1 MDDWQEILY
10 WVTVFH
16 LFAVLL
22 WEILGHYAFF
32 RIPYL
37 RQVACDE
44 PLQWPSVA
52 IIFAAKDEQR
62 EIEEA
67 VRSMLKVDYP
77 NLKYT
82 AVNDRSTDQTGDIL
96 NRLAEEDERLN
107 VVHVEE
113 LPDGWL
119 GKNNALH
126 QAAVATDTDYLL
138 FTDAD
143 VSFDAECVKRA
154 IGYTESHGVDHLTMF
169 PKVPMP
175 GLMLNAFVV
184 FFFKTFVLYYQAWR
198 VSNRNSKAFL
208 GIGAFNLVRNNAF
221 REVGGF
227 LRIRMEVVDD
237 LWLGKLLKQ
246 GGFRQQVL
254 IARDDISVPWYGSVR
269 EMIVGLDKN
278 TYAGVNYNPLLW
290 MTMILGVG
298 LGFLWPFVAIFFYEG
313 PLQILFAW
321 ICGVLMVSSGWMAI
335 RMKITPCIAVCVP
348 FIVAIFI
355 FTIMR
360 AGIIFYI
367 RGGIKWRGT
376 LYTKEQLQ
384 SGRF

>member
-1 MDDWQEILY
+1 MEDWKEILF
-10 WVTVFH
+10 WVTWFH
-16 LFAVLL
+16 FFAILL

-37 RQVACDE
+37 RQSDYDE
-44 PLQWPSVA
+44 PRQWPSVA

-62 EIEEA
+62 EIEQA
-67 VRSMLKVDYP
+67 VCSMLKVEYP
-77 NLKYT
+77 NLKYI
-82 AVNDRSTDQTGDIL
+82 AVNDRSTDQTGNIL
-96 NRLAEEDERLN
+96 DRLAAKDERLK
-107 VVHVEE
+107 VVHVQE

-143 VSFDAECVKRA
+143 VSFDVECVKRA
-154 IGYTESHGVDHLTMF
+154 IGYTEYHGVDHLTMF

-175 GLMLNAFVV
+175 GLLLNAFVV
-184 FFFKTFVLYYQAWR
+184 FFFKTFVLYYRAWR
-198 VSNRNSKAFL
+198 VSNPKSKAFL
-208 GIGAFNLVRNNAF
+208 GIGAFNLVRNQAF

-227 LRIRMEVVDD
+227 ARIRMEVVDD
-237 LWLGKLLKQ
+237 LWLGKLMKQ

-254 IARDDISVPWYGSVR
+254 IARDDLSVPWYGSIR

-278 TYAGVNYNPLLW
+278 TYAGVNYNPILW
-290 MTMILGVG
+290 VAMILGM
-298 LGFLWPFVAIFFYEG
+298 GFAFFWPFVAIFFCEG
-313 PLQILFAW
+313 QLQVLFAW
-321 ICGVLMVSSGWMAI
+321 ICVVLMVSSGWMAI
-335 RMKITPCIAVCVP
+335 RMQITPFIAVCVP

-355 FTIMR
+355 FTITR

-367 RGGIKWRGT
+367 RGGIKWRDT

-384 SGRF
+384 SGRL

>member
-16 LFAVLL
+16 LLAVLL

-126 QAAVATDTDYLL
+126 QAAVVTDTDYLL

-198 VSNRNSKAFL
+198 VSDRNSKAFL

-384 SGRF
+384 SGRV

>member
-16 LFAVLL
+16 LLAVLL

-126 QAAVATDTDYLL
+126 QAAVVTDTDYLL

-198 VSNRNSKAFL
+198 VSDRNSKAFL